1 MKKERTYQP
10 IMVVLVAIIIGIFL
24 WILFKEWQDK
34 RLAETRKQENQ
45 EWKLRADELSRK
57 LVQLEGELQTA
68 KSEAAP
74 TEKSLEIFGP
84 EAQGPPAAGD
94 KTPGPDVIERQIM
107 AFFSYLDG
115 RDYIKAH
122 QLEGGSYQLYTQA
135 VEDLSAALPKVAG
148 EMETLYGMLKNVSH
162 FFRVLGRKRT
172 QIAAEVLVNERDVFE
187 SAMRIFYL
195 WYTGPSEKLKGK
207 PSFKTLYEYASYL
220 QDTFGGRSY
229 LLRRDSKVRLLTT
242 YYCILILD
250 KANDRNLNPNG
261 VDIRPL
267 IAATASDMGSYT
279 GLIYQRNYLQELAR
293 LARKYSM

>member
-10 IMVVLVAIIIGIFL
+10 IMVALVAIIIGIFL
-24 WILFKEWQDK
+24 WILFREWQDK
-34 RLAETRKQENQ
+34 RLTDARQQESR
-45 EWKLRADELSRK
+45 EWKQRADDLSRK
-57 LVQLEGELQTA
+57 LVQLESELQAT
-68 KSEAAP
+68 KSDAVPAA
-74 TEKSLEIFGP
+74 KSLEIFGP
-84 EAQGPPAAGD
+84 EAQETPAAD
-94 KTPGPDVIERQIM
+94 KTPGPDVIERQVM

-135 VEDLSAALPKVAG
+135 VEDLSASLPKVAG
-148 EMETLYGMLKNVSH
+148 EMESLYGMLKNVSH
-162 FFRVLGRKRT
+162 FFRVLGRKRI
-172 QIAAEVLVNERDVFE
+172 QIAAEVLINERDVLE

-195 WYTGPSEKLKGK
+195 WFTGPSEKLKGK

-229 LLRRDSKVRLLTT
+229 LLRRDSRIRLLTT
-242 YYCILILD
+242 YYCVLILD

-267 IAATASDMGSYT
+267 IASTAGDMGSHT
-279 GLIYQRNYLQELAR
+279 GLIYQRNYLQELGR
-293 LARKYSM
+293 LARKYSL